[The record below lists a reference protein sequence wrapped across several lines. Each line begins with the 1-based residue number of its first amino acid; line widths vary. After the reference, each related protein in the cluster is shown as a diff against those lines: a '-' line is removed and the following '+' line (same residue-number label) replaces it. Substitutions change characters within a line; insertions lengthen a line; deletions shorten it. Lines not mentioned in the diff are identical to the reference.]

1 MIDYE
6 KIAAIVLRGL
16 AYYLLMFAAIEWII
30 IGAGVL
36 LMNLGLFPRGSI
48 ALEARLLSSAVYL
61 IAGLVLLRRSKSL
74 AIRIVQSLDEDE
86 VESSS

>member
-16 AYYLLMFAAIEWII
+16 TYYLLMFAAIEWII

-36 LMNLGLFPRGSI
+36 LMSLGLFPRGSI
-48 ALEARLLSSAVYL
+48 ALEGRLLSSAVYL
-61 IAGLVLLRRSKSL
+61 IAGFVLLRRSKSL
-74 AIRIVQSLDEDE
+74 AIRIVQSLEEDE